1 MTNSVRRVLL
11 VLVLVLLVPVIAAGC
26 SSGPKHLAWDLRQ
39 PTTVRQLGGTNDID
53 ITMQGGYRQLVD
65 VDIQLPGVRV
75 MGTYRLVSASALPL
89 EVASTGPQPINNLQ
103 LLNVRV
109 DSVDGLQGIVDRFDR
124 DWGFNALG
132 RSRVDAFILDA
143 RTKVA
148 ASGGIKDVD
157 WPNGGLGGFG
167 GNDHGVVHP
176 ALTVVVKEGEFS
188 SYLSLNWTPSAT

>member
-1 MTNSVRRVLL
+1 MTSCRTTRRRL
-11 VLVLVLLVPVIAAGC
+11 VLVLVLAQIIAVGC
-26 SSGPKHLAWDLRQ
+26 SSGPKHVAWDLRQ
-39 PTTVRQLGGTNDID
+39 PTTTRQLGSSSDID
-53 ITMQGGYRQLVD
+53 RTVEGGYRQLVD

-75 MGTYRLVSASALPL
+75 TGTYRLVSASALAL
-89 EVASTGPQPINNLQ
+89 AVDSTGPEPINNLQ
-103 LLNVRV
+103 LLNVQV

-157 WPNGGLGGFG
+157 WPNGGIAGFG

-188 SYLSLNWTPSAT
+188 SYISLSWTPVAS